1 MGEEAGGQHLLL
13 ALMIFLPPLLFQQ
26 NNSSSDCF
34 SPEKKKKIRWHGS
47 VFRFALCFSL
57 KSSKGE
63 IFCVI
68 REAHFEP
75 DDKGHLG
82 EPLRFVRTR
91 KRAEKSFCSQQG
103 EVQNSLFL
111 RNHEGDSSHSL
122 Y

>member
-34 SPEKKKKIRWHGS
+34 SPEKKKKNKMARKCFQICS
-47 VFRFALCFSL
+47 FSL